1 MDRFETSVSQALDN
15 DKNSRARREGGRKGG
30 GGRKGAGGKLYEFRF
45 IK

>member
-30 GGRKGAGGKLYEFRF
+30 AEGERGGKLYEFRF

>member
-30 GGRKGAGGKLYEFRF
+30 GRKGAGEKLYEFRF

>member
-30 GGRKGAGGKLYEFRF
+30 GQKGSGGKV
-45 IK
+45 I